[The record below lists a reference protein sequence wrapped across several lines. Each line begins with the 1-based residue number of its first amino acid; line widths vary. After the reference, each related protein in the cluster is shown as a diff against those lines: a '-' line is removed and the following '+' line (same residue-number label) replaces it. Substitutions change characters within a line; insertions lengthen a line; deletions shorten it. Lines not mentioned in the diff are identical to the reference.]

1 MENLKEY
8 TPIELLKILNDIKSE
23 HDKLKVS
30 IVEDTNQVDVLEQ
43 KINNEL
49 LLLSELENNYIEIIE
64 EINNR

>member
-49 LLLSELENNYIEIIE
+49 LLLSELENNYI
-64 EINNR
+64 